1 MNISDYLDARNIFLD
16 AHLEDKTAVLEFIAD
31 VCIKNG
37 VAKNK
42 EEIYQGLLEREQ
54 TMSTGVG
61 GGLAFPHTT
70 IAEAAQAAVILLR
83 LARPVDF
90 DALDKKPVDVI
101 LSLIIPR
108 KDREIHVRL
117 LARISRLCRDPAFI
131 EAVRSSTD
139 PFELLLEMQKVEK
152 EKAIG

>member
-16 AHLEDKTAVLEFIAD
+16 AYLQDKTAVLEFIAD
-31 VCIKNG
+31 VCIKNR

-42 EEIYQGLLEREQ
+42 EEVYQGLLEREQ

-70 IAEAAQAAVILLR
+70 IAEAGQAAVILLR

-117 LARISRLCRDPAFI
+117 LARISRLCREPAFI
-131 EAVRSSTD
+131 EAVRSSAD
-139 PFELLLEMQKVEK
+139 PFELLREMQKVEG
-152 EKAIG
+152 EKALG